1 MGRIL
6 LKINGNKFMKY
17 MSVFLIVCGNLIF
30 LAAITGHG
38 DKWDA
43 MLGILALAMGIL
55 GFKNYHD

>member
-1 MGRIL
+1 